1 MFEARLEQGGLI
13 KKVIEA
19 IKDLVT
25 DANLECSPEALTLQ
39 ARAAHARARARAR
52 ACKRSRESPRGA
64 RSRAAAARQPRAHP
78 VVRAAAPRPPSPA
91 AHRALAAALPPLHA
105 QAMDS
110 SHVSLVALK
119 LKATGFT
126 E

>member
-39 ARAAHARARARAR
+39 ARAAHALVRTPSERARALA
-52 ACKRSRESPRGA
+52 AI
-64 RSRAAAARQPRAHP
+64 AAARQPRAHP
-78 VVRAAAPRPPSPA
+78 LVLAATPWPPSPA
-91 AHRALAAALPPLHA
+91 AHRALAAAPPPLRA